1 MPDPLPEAFD
11 DTPPPPPSR
20 PGAAAPMTHTR
31 ATEIALSTTLR
42 LAADGGH
49 ALAGPVVAAVRLLG
63 IVPLARPG
71 VIPADALWPLWREAV
86 AVLARELPQGTRA
99 ERARFRA
106 VWATLEAADLEWEA
120 R

>member
-1 MPDPLPEAFD
+1 MSDPSPEAFD
-11 DTPPPPPSR
+11 DTPPPPRSR
-20 PGAAAPMTHTR
+20 GGAPMTHTR

-63 IVPLARPG
+63 LVPQATPG
-71 VIPADALWPLWREAV
+71 VIPAASLWPLWREAT
-86 AVLARELPQGTRA
+86 AVLARELPQSTRA